1 MKIYI
6 CFLVCGLLPVIYIGG
21 LCLWMELVNII
32 AEDKKWG
39 TIKSIIV
46 YMCGLLS
53 FSILSFFIG
62 ITSYNQIIR

>member
-21 LCLWMELVNII
+21 IFLLIELLNII

-39 TIKSIIV
+39 SIKSSIIC
-46 YMCGLLS
+46 MCGLLS
-53 FSILSFFIG
+53 FTILSFFIG
-62 ITSYNQIIR
+62 ITSYNQIIK